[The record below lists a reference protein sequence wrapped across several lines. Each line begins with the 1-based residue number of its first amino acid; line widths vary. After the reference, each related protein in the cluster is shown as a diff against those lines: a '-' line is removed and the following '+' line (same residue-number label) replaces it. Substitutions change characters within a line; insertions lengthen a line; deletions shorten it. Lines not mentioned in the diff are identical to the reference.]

1 VLGQTVV
8 VENRPGASG
17 ALGTK
22 AVIGAAPDG
31 HTLLV
36 GQTGEVAVNQHWSK
50 GLGYDPE
57 KDLVPVALAT
67 IVPLA
72 LVVPGK
78 ARYGNVAEML
88 KAASERG
95 LTFASSGTATPGH
108 FAGEVLKL
116 KTGANLTHVPYNGAG
131 PALND
136 LLGGH
141 VDMFFSGFPAAVPH
155 VAAGSL
161 KLIAVSSATRSG
173 VAPDVPT
180 VAEASGIRDFDITL
194 WQGFFAPRG
203 TPPEIVTRLNTE
215 INKLL
220 AQPDVKAKLLD
231 AGADVTPRTV
241 AQFATFMKAESD
253 KYLQIIKQAG
263 LKPE

>member
-1 VLGQTVV
+1 
-8 VENRPGASG
+8 
-17 ALGTK
+17 
-22 AVIGAAPDG
+22 
-31 HTLLV
+31 
-36 GQTGEVAVNQHWSK
+36 
-50 GLGYDPE
+50 
-57 KDLVPVALAT
+57 
-67 IVPLA
+67 
-72 LVVPGK
+72 
-78 ARYGNVAEML
+78 
-88 KAASERG
+88 
-95 LTFASSGTATPGH
+95 
-108 FAGEVLKL
+108 
-116 KTGANLTHVPYNGAG
+116 
-131 PALND
+131 
-136 LLGGH
+136 
-141 VDMFFSGFPAAVPH
+141 
-155 VAAGSL
+155 
-161 KLIAVSSATRSG
+161 LIAVSSATRSG